1 MRKPGIDKILQ
12 LLISAYGDRT
22 PVRRLEPVDE
32 LVLTIL
38 SQNTSDINS
47 RRAFKS
53 LVDAFGVW
61 DRVAHA
67 PGAVVTKA
75 IRAGGL
81 ADVKSR
87 YILGALQ
94 SLEKEA
100 GGYDLRFLKGM
111 ELEAARAWLMRLPGV
126 GMKTASCVLLF
137 SLDMPAFPV
146 DTHVLRVARRLGLV
160 GPKIPAGSAH
170 HEMERL
176 VRPADIY
183 RCHVLMIEHG
193 RKTCRARR
201 PLCGSCTIARVCP
214 SYNKLKA

>member
-1 MRKPGIDKILQ
+1 MRKTGIDKILP

-22 PVRRLEPVDE
+22 PSRRLAPVDE
-32 LVLTIL
+32 LILTIL

-47 RRAFKS
+47 RRAYKS
-53 LVDAFGVW
+53 LVDTFGGW
-61 DRVAHA
+61 HSVARA
-67 PGAVVTKA
+67 PGPRIAEA
-75 IRAGGL
+75 IRDGGL
-81 ADVKSR
+81 SEVKSG
-87 YILGALQ
+87 YILGALK

-100 GGYDLRFLKGM
+100 AGYDLRFLKGM
-111 ELEAARAWLMRLPGV
+111 ELGAARTWLMRLPGV

-146 DTHVLRVARRLGLV
+146 DTHVLRVATRLGLLGHKIQA
-160 GPKIPAGSAH
+160 GPAH
-170 HEMERL
+170 FEMERL
-176 VRPADIY
+176 VQSADIY

-201 PLCGSCTIARVCP
+201 PLCVRCATARICP